1 MRDKVSQ
8 LRKLLGEATPSPT
21 AIKNDA
27 ETEAWRR
34 FQQFE
39 TYTAPLPQESS
50 WRAKATRDITRIA
63 AWYGWTAE
71 IQRALDEADVDLVS
85 ALSDDDLESLRDRM
99 RHLEDNAQHGFGA
112 PDAPP
117 AT

>member
-8 LRKLLGEATPSPT
+8 LRKLLGEATPSP
-21 AIKNDA
+21 AIVKNDA

-39 TYTAPLPQESS
+39 TYSAPLPAESS
-50 WRAKATRDITRIA
+50 WRAKAAREITRIA
-63 AWYGWTAE
+63 AWYGWTGE
-71 IQRALDEADVDLVS
+71 IQRALDEADVDLLAS
-85 ALSDDDLESLRDRM
+85 LGDGELEQLRNRM
-99 RHLEDNAQHGFGA
+99 RHLEENAQHGFGA

-117 AT
+117 AS